1 MAFPGH
7 RACRKK
13 EVGTQLHVLKLEPW
27 FHLKVLCWDLCW
39 IFVYSSGGDMGKEG
53 EQPRSQRGFQWV

>member
-27 FHLKVLCWDLCW
+27 FHLKVLCGALCW
-39 IFVYSSGGDMGKEG
+39 LIAYSSGDDMGKEG
-53 EQPRSQRGFQWV
+53 EQPRSQRGFGLV